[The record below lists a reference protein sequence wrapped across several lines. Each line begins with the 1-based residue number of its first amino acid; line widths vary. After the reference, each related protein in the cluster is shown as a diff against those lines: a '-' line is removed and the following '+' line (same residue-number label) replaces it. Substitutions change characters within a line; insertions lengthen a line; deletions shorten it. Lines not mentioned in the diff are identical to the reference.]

1 MDHADVIVV
10 GAGLSGLACAFEL
23 ASAGR
28 RVVVLEAQPHLG
40 GRTASW
46 LADGMPVESGFHR
59 FRGIYRALPALLAR
73 AGLALDSEAIRRSA
87 PGHARFGGESQRA

>member
-1 MDHADVIVV
+1 MERADVIVV
-10 GAGLSGLACAFEL
+10 GAGLSGLACAFQL

-73 AGLALDSEAIRRSA
+73 AGIALD
-87 PGHARFGGESQRA
+87 GGFCRKF